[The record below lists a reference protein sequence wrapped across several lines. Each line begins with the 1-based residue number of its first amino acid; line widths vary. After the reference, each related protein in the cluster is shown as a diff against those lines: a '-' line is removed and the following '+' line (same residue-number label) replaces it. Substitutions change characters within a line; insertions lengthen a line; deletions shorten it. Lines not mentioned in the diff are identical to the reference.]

1 MTLDQLK
8 YFTAVATYQHV
19 GRAANAVAISPSV
32 ISASI
37 SSLEEELKCE
47 LFRKRGRGIE
57 LTADGERLLERTK
70 AILSSVDGLKT
81 DMKREPESLSG
92 RFRLGASH
100 FLASRHLFDGWNAL
114 HKQHPRLVAD
124 LHAMNTVHAI
134 AEVLS
139 GRLDVAVCCNA
150 LKHPDL
156 TETILQRGEL
166 VVTVR
171 KGHPILKKA
180 QREQIRFLAEQP
192 AVIHKSSQGVDICE
206 THPVFD
212 RLGFQPKIDI
222 HFDSDDIA
230 VQALLASDRWS
241 FLPDVVVSWHPDKLQ
256 IIRLPR
262 VAGTAPYHI
271 GALVHRE
278 RATDR
283 VLQALVQSLKACAPA

>member
-57 LTADGERLLERTK
+57 LTPDGERLLEKSK
-70 AILSSVDGLKT
+70 AILATVDGLKSE
-81 DMKREPESLSG
+81 MKQEPQSFSG

-100 FLASRHLFDGWNAL
+100 FLASRQLLAGWIAL
-114 HKQHPRLVAD
+114 HQAHPRLVAD
-124 LHAMNTVHAI
+124 LHSMNTVHAI

-139 GRLDVAVCCNA
+139 GRLELAVCCSP

-156 TETILQRGEL
+156 SETVLQRGQL

-171 KGHPILKKA
+171 KNHPILKKS
-180 QREQIRFLAEQP
+180 QREQIRFLAEHP
-192 AVIHKSSQGVDICE
+192 AIIHKSSQGVDVCE

-230 VQALLASDRWS
+230 VEALVTSDRWS
-241 FLPDVVVSWHPDKLQ
+241 FLPDVVVTSQPERLQ
-256 IIRLPR
+256 IVRLPR
-262 VAGTAPYHI
+262 VAGNAPYHI
-271 GALVHRE
+271 SALVHRE
-278 RATDR
+278 RVSDK
-283 VLQALVQSLKACAPA
+283 VLQALVQSLKACAQS